1 MAQICPR
8 RVRETTPR
16 HPRRSAYAYAWS
28 ATPTGVSIAFK
39 SSNECHPFRFR
50 VARDRAGAVL
60 LDFPEG
66 ERESAVCDCPE
77 RTPVN
82 LVRGLYNTRVLPI
95 RVM

>member
-1 MAQICPR
+1 M
-8 RVRETTPR
+8 
-16 HPRRSAYAYAWS
+16 
-28 ATPTGVSIAFK
+28 
-39 SSNECHPFRFR
+39 
-50 VARDRAGAVL
+50 